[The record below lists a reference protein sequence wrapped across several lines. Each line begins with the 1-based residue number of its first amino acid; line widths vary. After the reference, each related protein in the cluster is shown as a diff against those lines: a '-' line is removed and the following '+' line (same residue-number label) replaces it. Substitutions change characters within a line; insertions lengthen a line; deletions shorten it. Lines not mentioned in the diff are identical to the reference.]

1 MLKKANNIIGAG
13 LRPNVGISTAYAK
26 AIVNEL
32 ELMYRDIQRQLDKI
46 AKSETYGQAMDASLA
61 SQYRI
66 MLNALLRSYSP
77 QPHSEGLYSSCNGR
91 WASWCYSPQPHS
103 EGLY

>member
-1 MLKKANNIIGAG
+1 MKKAIQKNSIVAGA

-26 AIVNEL
+26 AIVNEW

-61 SQYRI
+61 SHYRI
-66 MLNALLRSYSP
+66 MLNALLRKWKP
-77 QPHSEGLYSSCNGR
+77 RFDKVL
-91 WASWCYSPQPHS
+91 
-103 EGLY
+103 

>member
-1 MLKKANNIIGAG
+1 MNQVMKKNSIVAGA

-46 AKSETYGQAMDASLA
+46 AKSETYA
-61 SQYRI
+61 
-66 MLNALLRSYSP
+66 
-77 QPHSEGLYSSCNGR
+77 
-91 WASWCYSPQPHS
+91 
-103 EGLY
+103 

>member
-1 MLKKANNIIGAG
+1 MLKKANNIVGAG

-61 SQYRI
+61 ATLIYTTQSRWSDYEKGKNRI
-66 MLNALLRSYSP
+66 HPAIWELFLIKRGQLN
-77 QPHSEGLYSSCNGR
+77 E
-91 WASWCYSPQPHS
+91 
-103 EGLY
+103 